1 MYKVTNISKDPRIF
15 RADSKTADILV
26 GPGQFV
32 LTSKPPAASNV
43 WEVKLHE
50 EIKIEQMKEVQ
61 PEIVQKKRG
70 KKNN

>member
-26 GPGQFV
+26 GPGQSV

-43 WEVKLHE
+43 WEVKLNE
-50 EIKIEQMKEVQ
+50 EIKIEQMKELQ
-61 PEIVQKKRG
+61 PEIVRTKRG